1 MLSIPRS
8 PRQQGQALPLT
19 LIFLL
24 VLCVGL
30 MVTFNTGQVVNKK
43 VELTNA
49 ADAAAY
55 SVAVEQARAWNLAAY
70 MNRGRIANEV
80 AVAQL
85 VSLNSWMTQINVS
98 AKMTE
103 TYSNILS
110 AVPYV
115 GFIFKAVAQIAK
127 AADQIMRPIRTG
139 LREASGPAIG
149 LIDQVL
155 NQSYAQVAELAIEQ
169 ASTAG
174 AMKVA
179 HDVVDANSPNAK
191 VTALSYANLVR
202 QMEQARSEYLQ
213 QFNVPKGRSSGS
225 VGGDRYRNLVMESR
239 DKFTVDRRDDAKLF
253 IIGFEANGGTDM
265 VDYNRWSAVDTNNF
279 VVDIWLLELDLPLGW
294 AGAQAAPNRNKRFFA
309 GMGNGRGWYSDYQ
322 RKRLKAYNGLSPW
335 EMTSQMAESDPG
347 GSMVGGKRNHA
358 FFTQYKNGIA
368 HQYHDVK
375 DGKARTPE
383 DGPIFTVEVATS
395 TKETRTSSNIGM
407 ATGRMDVTESPPGD
421 KIKALSSAQ
430 IYFNRP
436 HDYNGGR
443 MFNRYVRGRSD
454 ARYEAGSL
462 FSPYW
467 QARLTETPATLRASF
482 NALSAAP

>member
-213 QFNVPKGRSSGS
+213 QFNVGQRS
-225 VGGDRYRNLVMESR
+225 
-239 DKFTVDRRDDAKLF
+239 
-253 IIGFEANGGTDM
+253 
-265 VDYNRWSAVDTNNF
+265 
-279 VVDIWLLELDLPLGW
+279 LLDVLDSE
-294 AGAQAAPNRNKRFFA
+294 N
-309 GMGNGRGWYSDYQ
+309 
-322 RKRLKAYNGLSPW
+322 
-335 EMTSQMAESDPG
+335 E
-347 GSMVGGKRNHA
+347 
-358 FFTQYKNGIA
+358 
-368 HQYHDVK
+368 
-375 DGKARTPE
+375 
-383 DGPIFTVEVATS
+383 
-395 TKETRTSSNIGM
+395 
-407 ATGRMDVTESPPGD
+407 
-421 KIKALSSAQ
+421 
-430 IYFNRP
+430 
-436 HDYNGGR
+436 
-443 MFNRYVRGRSD
+443 
-454 ARYEAGSL
+454 L
-462 FSPYW
+462 FSSSIQLVTAQQNVIAAKY
-467 QARLTETPATLRASF
+467 RLLTLGGALLANFDIDRAGL
-482 NALSAAP
+482 AIEMADK